1 MSSPQ
6 LPSVPEPNRPTPRH
20 DADARWKFIRDVAV
34 FEFKLALNNI
44 HNFIQIPITLG
55 VAVFDLFFTEK
66 DKEEGS
72 RFYKL
77 VEYGRTIDDSI
88 DIYSVVADR
97 ERSLNKAY
105 TVDAVVSRLEGVI
118 VKEYEKGGTAANIKA
133 AVDRAIDEMQARG
146 GPVGTKADEAL
157 KRAAEKMRD
166 AMGNRPGD
174 SGS

>member
-1 MSSPQ
+1 VSSPQ
-6 LPSVPEPNRPTPRH
+6 LPSVPEQTPP
-20 DADARWKFIRDVAV
+20 AQVSDARWKFLRDVAV

-44 HNFIQIPITLG
+44 HNFIQIPLTLA
-55 VAVFDLFFTEK
+55 VAVIDLIFTEK

-97 ERSLNKAY
+97 ERSMNKSY
-105 TVDAVVSRLEGVI
+105 TIDAVVSKLEDVI
-118 VKEYEKGGTAANIKA
+118 VKEYEKGGTAANIKP

-146 GPVGTKADEAL
+146 GPVGTKAEEAM
-157 KRAAEKMRD
+157 KRAADKMRD
-166 AMGNRPGD
+166 AMGNNKPGNPTA
-174 SGS
+174 